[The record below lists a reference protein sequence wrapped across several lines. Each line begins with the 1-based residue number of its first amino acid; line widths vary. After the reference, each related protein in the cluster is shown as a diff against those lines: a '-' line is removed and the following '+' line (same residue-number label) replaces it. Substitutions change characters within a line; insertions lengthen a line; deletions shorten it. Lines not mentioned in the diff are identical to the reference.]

1 MNNYTVNETLLLLLL
16 QPKLPCLYRPEDNEG
31 RLLMFAPVVALVF
44 V

>member
-1 MNNYTVNETLLLLLL
+1 MNNYTVNETLLLLL

-31 RLLMFAPVVALVF
+31 RLLMFAPVVAQVF